1 MSLLM
6 KSQGEIKPF
15 MCCIKQCYN
24 PGHYNVLEAFV
35 KNPDR
40 PPTSLKTISLFPLP
54 NSIFYPGTVLPLHI
68 FEERYRQMVGDAI
81 DSGQWIG
88 MVLLKPGYEEEY
100 MGSPDTVSVG
110 CAGSIAQWNKHDDGK
125 YDIVLHGQS
134 RFRIVREVGDTLY
147 RQAEVEL
154 LNSVN
159 DQPIEPSGELYKQLI
174 GKFHAFTSQL
184 PLDNAQKVEMD
195 LQDCKTL
202 GEAVDRVAYFFDQPL
217 NDRQRFLEELDVKK
231 RYQKIQELIDLKQRI
246 VHQSALFA
254 KKGIDSRR
262 N

>member
-1 MSLLM
+1 V
-6 KSQGEIKPF
+6 E
-15 MCCIKQCYN
+15 
-24 PGHYNVLEAFV
+24 
-35 KNPDR
+35 NPDR

-68 FEERYRQMVGDAI
+68 FEERYRQMISDAI
-81 DSGQWIG
+81 DSSQWIG
-88 MVLLKPGYEEEY
+88 MVLLQPGYEEEY
-100 MGSPDTVSVG
+100 MESPDIHPIG
-110 CAGSIAQWNKHDDGK
+110 CAGSLQKWDRHNDGK
-125 YDIVLHGQS
+125 YDIVLRGQH
-134 RFRIVREVGDTLY
+134 RFRIVREVGDALY

-154 LNSVN
+154 LNNVN
-159 DQPIEPSGELYKQLI
+159 DQPIDASSELYKQLI

-217 NDRQRFLEELDVKK
+217 HDRQHFLEELDVKK
-231 RYQKIQELIDLKQRI
+231 RYQQVHDLIDLKQRI
-246 VHQSALFA
+246 VHQSALFS
-254 KKGIDSRR
+254 KKGIDSRL

>member
-1 MSLLM
+1 MR
-6 KSQGEIKPF
+6 P
-15 MCCIKQCYN
+15 IKQCYN
-24 PGHYNVLEAFV
+24 PRNYNVLETLV

-81 DSGQWIG
+81 DSSQWIG
-88 MVLLKPGYEEEY
+88 MVLLQPGYEEEY
-100 MGSPDTVSVG
+100 MGSPKINSVG
-110 CAGSIAQWNKHDDGK
+110 CAGSLDQWNKHDDGK
-125 YDIVLHGQS
+125 YDIVLRGQS
-134 RFRIVREVGDTLY
+134 RFRIVREVGDSLY

-154 LNSVN
+154 LDNVN
-159 DQPIEPSGELYKQLI
+159 DQPIDASTDLYKELI

-217 NDRQRFLEELDVKK
+217 NDRQHFLEELDVKK
-231 RYQKIQELIDLKQRI
+231 RYQQIHELIDLKQRI
-246 VHQSALFA
+246 IHQSSLFS
-254 KKGIDSRR
+254 KKGIDSRL

>member
-1 MSLLM
+1 MRR
-6 KSQGEIKPF
+6 
-15 MCCIKQCYN
+15 IKQCYN
-24 PGHYNVLEAFV
+24 SGHYNVLEALV
-35 KNPDR
+35 ENPGR
-40 PPTSLKTISLFPLP
+40 PPTSLKTIALFPLP

-68 FEERYRQMVGDAI
+68 FEERYRQMTGDAI

-88 MVLLKPGYEEEY
+88 MVLLQPGYEEEY
-100 MGSPDTVSVG
+100 MESPEINPIG
-110 CAGSIAQWNKHDDGK
+110 CAGSLEQWNKHDDGK
-125 YDIVLHGQS
+125 YDIVLRGQS

-154 LNSVN
+154 LNNVN
-159 DQPIEPSGELYKQLI
+159 DQPIDTSADLYKQLI

-217 NDRQRFLEELDVKK
+217 NDRQHFLEELDVKK
-231 RYQKIQELIDLKQRI
+231 RYQQIHELIDLKQRI
-246 VHQSALFA
+246 VHQSSLFS
-254 KKGIDSRR
+254 KKGIDSRL

>member
-1 MSLLM
+1 VD
-6 KSQGEIKPF
+6 K
-15 MCCIKQCYN
+15 
-24 PGHYNVLEAFV
+24 
-35 KNPDR
+35 PDR

-54 NSIFYPGTVLPLHI
+54 NSVFYPGTVLPLHI

-81 DSGQWIG
+81 DSGQWVG
-88 MVLLKPGYEEEY
+88 MVLLKPGFEEEY
-100 MGSPDTVSVG
+100 DGSPDINSVG
-110 CAGSIAQWNKHDDGK
+110 CAGSLDQWNKHDDGK
-125 YDIVLHGQS
+125 YDIVLRGQS

-154 LNSVN
+154 LNSTN
-159 DQPIEPSGELYKQLI
+159 DQTIDPSSDLYKQLI

-202 GEAVDRVAYFFDQPL
+202 SEAVDRVAYFFDQPL
-217 NDRQRFLEELDVKK
+217 TDRQQFLEELDVMK
-231 RYQKIQELIDLKQRI
+231 RYQRVHDLIDLKQRI
-246 VHQSALFA
+246 VQQSALFS
-254 KKGIDSRR
+254 KKGIDSRL

>member
-1 MSLLM
+1 MHR
-6 KSQGEIKPF
+6 
-15 MCCIKQCYN
+15 IKQCYN
-24 PGHYNVLEAFV
+24 PRHYNALEAIV
-35 KNPDR
+35 ENPDR
-40 PPTSLKTISLFPLP
+40 PPTSIKTISLFPLP
-54 NSIFYPGTVLPLHI
+54 NSVFYPGTVLPLHI

-81 DSGQWIG
+81 DSNQWIG

-100 MGSPDTVSVG
+100 EGSPEIHPVG
-110 CAGSIAQWNKHDDGK
+110 CAGSLQQWDKHDDGK
-125 YDIVLHGQS
+125 YDIVLRGQS

-154 LNSVN
+154 LHNVN
-159 DQPIEPSGELYKQLI
+159 DPSINPSDELYKHLI

-184 PLDNAQKVEMD
+184 PLNNAQKVEMD

-217 NDRQRFLEELDVKK
+217 NDRQHFLEELDVKK
-231 RYQKIQELIDLKQRI
+231 RYRQVQELIELKQRI
-246 VHQSALFA
+246 VHQSALFS
-254 KKGIDSRR
+254 KKGIDSRL

>member
-1 MSLLM
+1 
-6 KSQGEIKPF
+6 
-15 MCCIKQCYN
+15 MCRLKQCYN
-24 PGHYNVLEAFV
+24 PGHYNALEAIV
-35 KNPDR
+35 ESPDR
-40 PPTSLKTISLFPLP
+40 PPTSLKTIALFPLP

-68 FEERYRQMVGDAI
+68 FEERYRQMVSDAI
-81 DSGQWIG
+81 DSSKWIG

-100 MGSPDTVSVG
+100 DGSPKINPVG
-110 CAGSIAQWNKHDDGK
+110 CAGSLEQWNKHDDGK

-154 LNSVN
+154 LNNVN
-159 DQPIEPSGELYKQLI
+159 DQSVDPSDNLYKHLI

-217 NDRQRFLEELDVKK
+217 SDRQHSLEELDVKK
-231 RYQKIQELIDLKQRI
+231 RYQQVQELIDLKQRI

-254 KKGIDSRR
+254 KKGIDSRL

>member
-1 MSLLM
+1 M
-6 KSQGEIKPF
+6 G
-15 MCCIKQCYN
+15 CIKQCYN
-24 PGHYNVLEAFV
+24 SKHYNVIEANV
-35 KNPDR
+35 ENPER

-54 NSIFYPGTVLPLHI
+54 NSVFYPGTVLPLHI
-68 FEERYRQMVGDAI
+68 FEERYRKMIGDAI

-88 MVLLKPGYEEEY
+88 MVLLQPGYEEEY
-100 MGSPDTVSVG
+100 QGSPDINPVG
-110 CAGSIAQWNKHDDGK
+110 CAGSLDQWNKHDDDK
-125 YDIVLHGQS
+125 YDIVLGGQS

-154 LNSVN
+154 LNNVN
-159 DQPIEPSGELYKQLI
+159 DQAIDPTTDRYKQLI

-217 NDRQRFLEELDVKK
+217 PDRQHFLEELDVMK
-231 RYQKIQELIDLKQRI
+231 RFQQVHDLIDLKQRI
-246 VHQSALFA
+246 IQQSSLFS
-254 KKGIDSRR
+254 KKGIDSRL

>member
-1 MSLLM
+1 M
-6 KSQGEIKPF
+6 KSWGEIKPF
-15 MCCIKQCYN
+15 MRRIKQCYN
-24 PGHYNVLEAFV
+24 PGHYNALEPPV
-35 KNPDR
+35 ENPDR

-81 DSGQWIG
+81 DSSQWIG
-88 MVLLKPGYEEEY
+88 MVLLQPGYEEEY
-100 MGSPDTVSVG
+100 MGSPEINPVG
-110 CAGSIAQWNKHDDGK
+110 CAGSLDQCNKHGDGK
-125 YDIVLHGQS
+125 YDIVLRGQH

-154 LNSVN
+154 LHNIN
-159 DQPIEPSGELYKQLI
+159 DQAIDVSSDLYKQLI
-174 GKFHAFTSQL
+174 GKFHSFTSQL

-217 NDRQRFLEELDVKK
+217 HDRQRFLEELDVKK
-231 RYQKIQELIDLKQRI
+231 RYQQIHELIDLKQRI
-246 VHQSALFA
+246 VHQSSLFS
-254 KKGIDSRR
+254 KKGIDSRL

>member
-1 MSLLM
+1 
-6 KSQGEIKPF
+6 
-15 MCCIKQCYN
+15 MCRIKQCYN
-24 PGHYNVLEAFV
+24 SKHYNVIEANV
-35 KNPDR
+35 EKPDR

-54 NSIFYPGTVLPLHI
+54 NSVFYPGTVLPLHI
-68 FEERYRQMVGDAI
+68 FEERYRQMIGDAI

-88 MVLLKPGYEEEY
+88 MVLLQPGYEEEY
-100 MGSPDTVSVG
+100 AGSPDINPVG
-110 CAGSIAQWNKHDDGK
+110 CAGSLDQWNKHDDGK
-125 YDIVLHGQS
+125 YDIVLCGQS
-134 RFRIVREVGDTLY
+134 RFRIIREVGDTLY

-154 LNSVN
+154 LGNLN
-159 DQPIEPSGELYKQLI
+159 DQTIDPAADRYKQLI

-217 NDRQRFLEELDVKK
+217 PDRQHFLEELDVII
-231 RYQKIQELIDLKQRI
+231 RFQQVYDLIDLKQRI
-246 VHQSALFA
+246 IQQSSLFS
-254 KKGIDSRR
+254 KKGINSRL